1 MTFSGRVTVRMQLT
15 WFSDLV
21 AGIGIVLLGVGQGGQ
36 VAVDHLAAVEA
47 VAAVIT
53 VKSAA

>member
-1 MTFSGRVTVRMQLT
+1 MQLT

-21 AGIGIVLLGVGQGGQ
+21 AGIGVVLLGVGQGGQ
-36 VAVDHLAAVEA
+36 VAVDHLAAVEP

>member
-21 AGIGIVLLGVGQGGQ
+21 AGIGIVLLGVGQDRQ

-53 VKSAA
+53 VKSTA